1 MDTRSEAQRSALV
14 IIDMQDCYTRPA
26 ESFDSAGEGADLDV
40 FYKRI
45 DETVIPNI
53 QRLLSAYR
61 AAGRPIF
68 YVEMG
73 SMRPDGAD
81 LPIYG
86 RRANETSRAA
96 TGHPLFPPIDDPIT
110 RTDDRIKPEPGEVV
124 LRKTTTGT
132 VASTPIDQNLRALGC
147 DRVTVAGILTDCCV
161 AQTSRELADL
171 DFDVTVVEDACAS
184 LVPAHHQA
192 ILEIF
197 ENFYGAVAA
206 TDDRLAAV
214 ESA

>member
-1 MDTRSEAQRSALV
+1 METGTALV
-14 IIDMQDCYTRPA
+14 IIDMQNCYTRPA
-26 ESFDSAGEGADLDV
+26 QSFDSAGEGTNLDE

-45 DETVIPNI
+45 DETVVPNI
-53 QRLLSAYR
+53 QRLLSAHR
-61 AAGRPIF
+61 ATGKPIF
-68 YVEMG
+68 FVEMG

-86 RRANETSRAA
+86 RRANEESVRV
-96 TGHPLFPPIDDPIT
+96 TGVPLFPPIDDPIT

-147 DRVTVAGILTDCCV
+147 GRVTVAGILTDCCV

-171 DFDVTVVEDACAS
+171 DFDVTIAGDACAS
-184 LVPAHHQA
+184 MVPAHHQA

-197 ENFYGAVAA
+197 ENFYGTVRS
-206 TDDRLAAV
+206 TEDLLGGL
-214 ESA
+214 S

>member
-1 MDTRSEAQRSALV
+1 MVPNTALV
-14 IIDMQDCYTRPA
+14 VIDMQNCYTRPA
-26 ESFDSAGEGADLDV
+26 QSFDSAGEGANLDE

-53 QRLLSAYR
+53 QRLLSSFR
-61 AAGRPIF
+61 AAGKPIF
-68 YVEMG
+68 FVEMG

-81 LPIYG
+81 LPVYG
-86 RRANETSRAA
+86 RRANEESVRA
-96 TGHPLFPPIDDPIT
+96 TGVPLFPPIDDPIT

-132 VASTPIDQNLRALGC
+132 VASTPIDQNLRSLGC
-147 DRVTVAGILTDCCV
+147 ARVTMTGILTDCCV

-171 DFDVTVVEDACAS
+171 DFDVTIAEDACAS
-184 LVPAHHQA
+184 MVPAHHKA

-197 ENFYGAVAA
+197 ENFYGTVRR
-206 TDDRLAAV
+206 TDDLLV
-214 ESA
+214 DE